1 MNVNTACHSP
11 PAFKQG
17 GTSGTSSAPTA
28 HACSLHWPDE
38 TVPIFFLPPSSSP
51 PLSFSGDDA
60 RLRHTCFSPLGSGL
74 SVIPPGFP
82 PTFAAVF
89 RQSCLCRRLIL
100 LFIFCSSSSLLSVRA
115 AGDGRTRWSPL
126 HGLALDGYSHS
137 RCISE
142 VLTGKTCRW
151 NGKAVRPSAGNFP
164 CPSLKRPGP
173 PHSRLHICK

>member
-1 MNVNTACHSP
+1 MLIWLAIVRLHSNKVALAEHP
-11 PAFKQG
+11 VHRPRM
-17 GTSGTSSAPTA
+17 P
-28 HACSLHWPDE
+28 
-38 TVPIFFLPPSSSP
+38 VPCADRTRRCLFFPPSIIIIP

-74 SVIPPGFP
+74 SVIPLGFP

-89 RQSCLCRRLIL
+89 RQSCQCRRLIL

-115 AGDGRTRWSPL
+115 AGDGSPRWSPL

-142 VLTGKTCRW
+142 VLTGKTCR
-151 NGKAVRPSAGNFP
+151 
-164 CPSLKRPGP
+164 
-173 PHSRLHICK
+173 